1 MEIPGRKNP
10 TERAEELHNL
20 IEDERKRRHTTTA
33 VGDSNTRNSIN
44 KNIRAF
50 PPYHQLAFGVMLT
63 ERFLPNYFAFHLI
76 VQWGNPMVLLNG
88 IDLLKDIVAQ
98 KKHDREEVQIIDDLI
113 ENVTPDMDDFGGNM
127 LASLALDVS
136 SMLYECFAFVRTQDS
151 KHIEVCSAIA
161 FDSLSLYVQKRDK
174 YPHDL
179 SPEALETRLAQEPLI
194 LREVAFQENLLQDL
208 SKQAKINHAL
218 YITQALAA
226 PNLKFRE
233 MTRVGG

>member
-1 MEIPGRKNP
+1 M
-10 TERAEELHNL
+10 
-20 IEDERKRRHTTTA
+20 
-33 VGDSNTRNSIN
+33 DSNTRATIS
-44 KNIRAF
+44 KNIRAL

-76 VQWGNPMVLLNG
+76 EQWGNPMVLLNG

-98 KKHDREEVQIIDDLI
+98 KQHDSEEVQIIDELI
-113 ENVTPDMDDFGGNM
+113 EDVTPDMDDFGGNT

-136 SMLYECFAFVRTQDS
+136 SMLYECFSFVRTQDP
-151 KHIEVCSAIA
+151 KHIETTSAIA

-179 SPEALETRLAQEPLI
+179 SLESLEARLGQEPLI
-194 LREVAFQENLLQDL
+194 LREVEFQVSLLQDL
-208 SKQAKINHAL
+208 AKQAKINHAL
-218 YITQALAA
+218 YISQALAA

-233 MTRVGG
+233 MARMG

>member
-1 MEIPGRKNP
+1 M
-10 TERAEELHNL
+10 
-20 IEDERKRRHTTTA
+20 
-33 VGDSNTRNSIN
+33 DSNTRATIS
-44 KNIRAF
+44 KNIRAL

-76 VQWGNPMVLLNG
+76 EQWGNPMVLLNG

-98 KKHDREEVQIIDDLI
+98 KQHDSEEVQIIDELI
-113 ENVTPDMDDFGGNM
+113 EDVTPDMDDFGGNT

-161 FDSLSLYVQKRDK
+161 FDSLGLYIQKRDK

-179 SPEALETRLAQEPLI
+179 SQEALEVRLAQEPLI
-194 LREVAFQENLLQDL
+194 IREIEFQTKLLQEL
-208 SKQAKINHAL
+208 AKQAKINHAL
-218 YITQALAA
+218 YITHALVA

-233 MTRVGG
+233 VARMGGL